1 MKSFAQENIE
11 DGVLCMM
18 KIQYQCQEMKQAL
31 EQIFQS
37 LDKHAS
43 LQQKLKENLEDIC
56 KIHDRQSYSTID
68 NFVNVKNDESWIV
81 KKEEFAQDLVT
92 NCEDEV
98 DDFIDSS
105 DDIEHCNYDELED
118 VRKRIAGN
126 TEGNDFSIMNINSV
140 SIGCKYR

>member
-31 EQIFQS
+31 EQIFRG

-43 LQQKLKENLEDIC
+43 LQQKLKENFEDIC
-56 KIHDRQSYSTID
+56 KIHDMQSYSIID

-98 DDFIDSS
+98 DDFIYSS
-105 DDIEHCNYDELED
+105 DDIKIETDVCQENEYSNQDPDGENVKGLFFIEL
-118 VRKRIAGN
+118 
-126 TEGNDFSIMNINSV
+126 FSSF
-140 SIGCKYR
+140 